1 MSRSNILL
9 LVAGLAV
16 LWLIGVAKAQDH
28 GAPPPAPVT
37 QPGHAPEP
45 GHATEAPHAAG
56 GHDQVGVMPT
66 VKQGTVVAISS
77 IVVFAIVFGV
87 LATTVWPRIVKG
99 LNDREAKIREEIE
112 SAERA
117 RQQAR
122 DALEQYQKSLAEAR
136 AEAQRMLE
144 QTKASQQ
151 ALAAELKA
159 KADVELT
166 QMKDR
171 ARRDIEAAKR
181 AALKEIYDAA
191 SDLATAAAS
200 KILRREVQ
208 PGDSRR
214 LIEESL
220 GELQTAK
227 A

>member
-1 MSRSNILL
+1 MTRWNLL
-9 LVAGLAV
+9 TLIAAGLAFFWV
-16 LWLIGVAKAQDH
+16 IGTVRAQDH
-28 GAPPPAPVT
+28 GAPATSEHTAAP
-37 QPGHAPEP
+37 QAGHADGHEP
-45 GHATEAPHAAG
+45 
-56 GHDQVGVMPT
+56 VGVMPT
-66 VKQGTVVAISS
+66 VKQGLVVATAS
-77 IVVFAIVFGV
+77 IVVFLIVFVV
-87 LATTVWPRIVKG
+87 LAATVWPKIVKG
-99 LNDREAKIREEIE
+99 LNDREAKIRDEIE
-112 SAERA
+112 AAERA

-122 DALEQYQKSLAEAR
+122 DALEQYQKNLAEAR

-159 KADVELT
+159 KADAELT
-166 QMKDR
+166 QLKDR

-191 SDLATAAAS
+191 SDLATSAAA

-208 PGDSRR
+208 PADSRR

-220 GELQTAK
+220 DELQTAK

>member
-16 LWLIGVAKAQDH
+16 LWLIGVTKAQDH
-28 GAPPPAPVT
+28 GAPPPSPAA
-37 QPGHAPEP
+37 QPGHAAEP
-45 GHATEAPHAAG
+45 GQAAGDSHAAG
-56 GHDQVGVMPT
+56 HEEVGVIPN
-66 VKQGTVVAISS
+66 VKQGTIVAISS
-77 IVVFAIVFGV
+77 VVVFAIVFAV
-87 LATTVWPRIVKG
+87 LATTVWPKIVKG

-159 KADVELT
+159 KADAELV

-171 ARRDIEAAKR
+171 ARRDIDAAKR
-181 AALKEIYDAA
+181 AALAEIYAA
-191 SDLATAAAS
+191 AGDLATTAAS